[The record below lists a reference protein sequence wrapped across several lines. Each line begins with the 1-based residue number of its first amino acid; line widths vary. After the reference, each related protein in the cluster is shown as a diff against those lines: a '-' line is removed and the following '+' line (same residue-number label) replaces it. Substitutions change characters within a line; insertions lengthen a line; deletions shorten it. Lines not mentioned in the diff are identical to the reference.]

1 MKTASNCKIFRW
13 LTQCLFSVKGDA
25 CSVFSSPLYG
35 ARLDQEEAKLAGSCC
50 VNQGENVTNL
60 DGRYQFLV
68 KYKLPQEPENSD
80 RQIRRN
86 VALYITPSKLMDV

>member
-13 LTQCLFSVKGDA
+13 VTQCLSSGKGNA
-25 CSVFSSPLYG
+25 CSVLLSPLCG
-35 ARLDQEEAKLAGSCC
+35 ARLDQEEAKLARSCC
-50 VNQGENVTNL
+50 VNEGENVTIL

-68 KYKLPQEPENSD
+68 KYKLRQEPENTD

-86 VALYITPSKLMDV
+86 VAH